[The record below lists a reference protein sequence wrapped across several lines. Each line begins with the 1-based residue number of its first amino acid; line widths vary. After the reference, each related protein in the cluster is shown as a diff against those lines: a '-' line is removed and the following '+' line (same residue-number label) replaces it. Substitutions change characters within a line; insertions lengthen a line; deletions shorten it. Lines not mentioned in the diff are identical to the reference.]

1 MYSSQKSVSAI
12 KILSL
17 ALLILFAFACKKD
30 DNKDDDPPPPPPP
43 VPSDTVYFNDFSGGT
58 ALGWI
63 PVYGNW
69 LVENDVYKVTHDTNI
84 YAMTCALD
92 TVLSDY
98 IFEVKLRKISGE
110 IFNVGIIFN
119 GDPNLITPL
128 GNWGNS
134 YKLVIGTNRW
144 WSFGKLVENLYHEI
158 FKESNNADLKPG
170 MGTWNVIR
178 VVVSGGKIEV
188 VFNGVSQGTFND
200 NTHTSGH
207 AGISMFDQF
216 YLGEGEFDYVMISK
230 IPDDYE
236 FPAKKHT
243 IIQAP
248 VDGNEGD
255 APNP

>member
-1 MYSSQKSVSAI
+1 MYSLQKSVSAI
-12 KILSL
+12 KVLSL

-30 DNKDDDPPPPPPP
+30 DNNDEDPPPPPPP
-43 VPSDTVYFNDFSGGT
+43 VPSDTVYFNDFSGGLT
-58 ALGWI
+58 LGWI
-63 PVYGNW
+63 PIYGNW
-69 LVENDVYKVTHDTNI
+69 VVENEVYKVTHDTNL

-92 TVLSDY
+92 TVLTDY
-98 IFEVKLRKISGE
+98 IFEVRLRKISGE

-128 GNWGNS
+128 GNWRDS
-134 YKLVIGTNRW
+134 YKLVIGTNKW
-144 WSFGKLVENLYHEI
+144 WNLSKLYENLH
-158 FKESNNADLKPG
+158 NNIAEGTSEALNPG
-170 MGTWNVIR
+170 MGTWNVVR

-216 YLGEGEFDYVMISK
+216 YLGEGEFDYIMISR

-243 IIQAP
+243 IIQGLAE
-248 VDGNEGD
+248 GNEGD
-255 APNP
+255 FPKF